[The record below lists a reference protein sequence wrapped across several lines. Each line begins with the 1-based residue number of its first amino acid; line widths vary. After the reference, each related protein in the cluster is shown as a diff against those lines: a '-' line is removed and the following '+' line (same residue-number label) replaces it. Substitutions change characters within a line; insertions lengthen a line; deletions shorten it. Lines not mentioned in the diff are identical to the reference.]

1 MPGITCFVSQ
11 TALIK
16 SSFTPCSQSASLRSA
31 KVPGLGGPVF
41 YARMSTIPNF
51 LVASSMR
58 RSTSALMARS
68 ALTEYTSLFPVSFT
82 IASRALEI
90 ESWFREEI
98 TTLQP
103 SVARTLAT
111 PSPIPL
117 LAAGT
122 TATLLLSPRSKM
134 SPTDLRRLKL
144 ILVKRS
150 LMDDKDYLKRIGYRG
165 PARPNVNVLRRLHR
179 RHLLSIP
186 FENLDIHLHRPII
199 LKEAVL
205 YDKIIKHRRG
215 GFCYELNGS
224 FARLLEK
231 LGFKVSMLSAR
242 VARKGG
248 GFSPDFDHM
257 TLLVQLKEPWLAD
270 IGFGDS
276 FTEPKRL
283 NMSHPQAD
291 YGKDY
296 RFTRKDEWII
306 LSRRTK
312 GHRISEPQYKFSLTP
327 RKLEDFVPRCRWQ
340 QTSPRSHFRK
350 GRLCTRLAP
359 NGRLTLTDTKFIVTR
374 GNKKVELPLKNPEE
388 FGVLLRQRFGIDLS

>member
-1 MPGITCFVSQ
+1 
-11 TALIK
+11 
-16 SSFTPCSQSASLRSA
+16 
-31 KVPGLGGPVF
+31 
-41 YARMSTIPNF
+41 
-51 LVASSMR
+51 
-58 RSTSALMARS
+58 
-68 ALTEYTSLFPVSFT
+68 
-82 IASRALEI
+82 
-90 ESWFREEI
+90 
-98 TTLQP
+98 
-103 SVARTLAT
+103 
-111 PSPIPL
+111 
-117 LAAGT
+117 
-122 TATLLLSPRSKM
+122 
-134 SPTDLRRLKL
+134 
-144 ILVKRS
+144 
-150 LMDDKDYLKRIGYRG
+150 MDTKEYLKRIGYRG
-165 PARPNVNVLRRLHR
+165 PARPNVNFLRRLHR

-205 YDKIIKHRRG
+205 YDKIVKHRRG

-224 FARLLEK
+224 FASLLEK

-270 IGFGDS
+270 VGFGDS

-291 YGKDY
+291 YGKGY

-312 GHRISEPQYKFSLTP
+312 GHRIWEPQYKFSLTP

-340 QTSPRSHFRK
+340 QTSPVSRFKK
-350 GRLCTRLAP
+350 GRLCTRLTS

-374 GNKKVELPLKNPEE
+374 GNEKIERPLKSPEE
-388 FGVLLRQRFGIDLS
+388 FAVLLRRWFGIDLS